1 MDYKIIKKED
11 NILDSKIEKLGVV
24 VTFTMTEVIEHTA
37 MLQKLLKELTAKH
50 DYEKAKMTNIEANHP
65 FILDMVEADMFTAHM
80 YQEAKAIVVVS
91 DKKIA
96 EVEAQLQ
103 DYADETAEIEKQ
115 IPELVPVVTPD
126 IEPVLPEAT
135 V

>member
-37 MLQKLLKELTAKH
+37 MLQKLLKELTAKR
-50 DYEKAKMTNIEANHP
+50 DYEKAKMTNIENNHP
-65 FILDMVEADMFTAHM
+65 FVLDMDEADMFTAHM

-91 DKKIA
+91 DSKIA
-96 EVEAQLQ
+96 EVETQLE

-115 IPELVPVVTPD
+115 IPELVQKIEVV
-126 IEPVLPEAT
+126 PEAAS
-135 V
+135 